1 MPANKNALIRY
12 KTIDN
17 CLRNPYRRW
26 TLEDLVEA
34 CCDALYDCEGIRKGV
49 SVRTVQ
55 GDIQMMRSDK
65 LGYNAPI
72 VVYENKYYKYEDPDF
87 SIMDMPLSQND
98 YLVMQEAVD
107 MLRQLQDFNRFA
119 EISDVVSRLQ
129 DKLSVSRKARKP
141 LIHFDSVPDLKGLQL
156 LNPLYNIIARQQV
169 VKITYLSFNASQPK
183 EYILH
188 PHLLKEFRNRWFLF
202 GSQYENDFVKPD
214 EQSQTCLSNRTLKN
228 MKLLNLPLDRIE
240 AYEVMDKLQYR
251 DNPAFDTEHFFD
263 DVIGVSKNIGD
274 KAHHIVFWASPRQSK
289 YISTKPLHPSQQL
302 VQRHEDGSCTFSM
315 DVVINRALYSVLM
328 SYGAGICVL
337 EPKKCAR
344 FMAENLENLVKQYCK
359 EDTTE

>member
-1 MPANKNALIRY
+1 
-12 KTIDN
+12 
-17 CLRNPYRRW
+17 
-26 TLEDLVEA
+26 
-34 CCDALYDCEGIRKGV
+34 
-49 SVRTVQ
+49 
-55 GDIQMMRSDK
+55 MMRSDK

-129 DKLSVSRKARKP
+129 DKLSVSSKARKP

-169 VKITYLSFNASQPK
+169 VKITYLSFNASQPT

-202 GSQYENDFVKPD
+202 GSQF
-214 EQSQTCLSNRTLKN
+214 KN

-315 DVVINRALYSVLM
+315 DVVINRELYSVLM

-337 EPKKCAR
+337 EPKKSAR
-344 FMAENLENLVKQYCK
+344 FMAENLENLVKQYNK